1 MPKFS
6 WYWSEKSHNAWADVR
21 KMGRWKFILYNGV
34 VRWGVPMF
42 LVMACSPVFFGFPYR
57 IQPTGYYWVWQPLL
71 WAVIGF
77 LYGLFTWSA
86 SEKWFQKYDQ

>member
-1 MPKFS
+1 MQKFS

-42 LVMACSPVFFGFPYR
+42 LVMACSPVFFWFTAHWLLLGMAT
-57 IQPTGYYWVWQPLL
+57 IALGSNWVSL
-71 WAVIGF
+71 WMVHMECIRKMV
-77 LYGLFTWSA
+77 
-86 SEKWFQKYDQ
+86 SEI